1 MKNFNLLLNQ
11 AINSNI
17 ESFVKVVAD
26 KYKLKSSELIDLWYG
41 KSNSTGP
48 GPSNTSE
55 GTDKEVE
62 FESESEE
69 ETKSSSKSNS
79 SGQKSG
85 CQYKSTKGKN
95 EGSLC
100 GSKVCSESST
110 GLYCK
115 KHIKQEQ
122 KSPKKEAPKSTTVKK
137 TAPVQKEETKVSIEH
152 VQKKITN
159 FGVSKNN
166 FGNYWNEQ
174 SGIVFDKVTKQAIGK
189 QQQNGDVNAL
199 TKQDIEFCKM
209 HNIAY
214 KLPTNIVSSQK
225 ESFDDDEES
234 VDDDEDDYDED
245 EIDEDELN

>member
-1 MKNFNLLLNQ
+1 MKNFNLLLTQ

-17 ESFVKVVAD
+17 ESFVKVVAE
-26 KYKLKSSELIDLWYG
+26 KYKLKSSELLDLWNG
-41 KSNSTGP
+41 KSS
-48 GPSNTSE
+48 SQ
-55 GTDKEVE
+55 EVE
-62 FESESEE
+62 FESDSEQE
-69 ETKSSSKSNS
+69 EKKTSVSSKAKPNA
-79 SGQKSG
+79 G

-95 EGSLC
+95 EGTLC

-122 KSPKKEAPKSTTVKK
+122 KSPKKEATKSSVARK
-137 TAPVQKEETKVSIEH
+137 TAPVQKEETKVTTEH

-174 SGIVFDKVTKQAIGK
+174 SGLVFDKVTKQAIGK
-189 QQQNGDVNAL
+189 QQQNGDVTSL

-209 HNIAY
+209 HNITY
-214 KLPTNIVSSQK
+214 KLPTNIVSSEK
-225 ESFDDDEES
+225 PINDEDEESIDDEE
-234 VDDDEDDYDED
+234 DEDDYDED

>member
-1 MKNFNLLLNQ
+1 MKNFNLLLTQ

-17 ESFVKVVAD
+17 ESFVKVIAE

-41 KSNSTGP
+41 KS
-48 GPSNTSE
+48 TSQ
-55 GTDKEVE
+55 DVE
-62 FESESEE
+62 FESDSEQE
-69 ETKSSSKSNS
+69 EKKSSRSSAPASVESKKSN
-79 SGQKSG
+79 SG

-95 EGSLC
+95 EGALC

-122 KSPKKEAPKSTTVKK
+122 KSPKKEATKSSVAVKK
-137 TAPVQKEETKVSIEH
+137 SVPVQKEEIKVTTEH

-174 SGIVFDKVTKQAIGK
+174 SGLVFDKVTKQAIGK
-189 QQQNGDVNAL
+189 QQQNGDVISL

-209 HNIAY
+209 HNITY
-214 KLPTNIVSSQK
+214 KLPTNIVSSDK
-225 ESFDDDEES
+225 SINDEDEES
-234 VDDDEDDYDED
+234 IDDDEDEDYDED

>member
-41 KSNSTGP
+41 KSN
-48 GPSNTSE
+48 SNTSE

-137 TAPVQKEETKVSIEH
+137 TVPVQKEETKVSIEH